1 MCQPEAYR
9 LLFCGKSSSA
19 AQNDPVRI
27 SAGLP
32 VAPSRERQQSAFLRR
47 IVIFVRNMVPPP
59 PGCFFSFQR
68 FQPQPDQLHRCFGAR
83 LVPVRKPEILDLLK
97 HLFVHRDRVARFFC
111 CHDIFPFL
119 PLCFPIDSP
128 PKLYLI
134 MQNMQC
140 KICKNCKAHRIFTL
154 DSGSLNHYNRG
165 KPRVNH

>member
-32 VAPSRERQQSAFLRR
+32 AAPSRERQQSAFFCAASPFLSG
-47 IVIFVRNMVPPP
+47 IVFFP

-111 CHDIFPFL
+111 CHAIFPFL

-134 MQNMQC
+134 MQ
-140 KICKNCKAHRIFTL
+140 KLCKNCKAHRIFTL
-154 DSGSLNHYNRG
+154 DSGLLNHYNGG